1 MNCKGGCSGELADYT
16 ESAAL
21 LLRLIPFVIRG
32 AREASG
38 VWRSAPPSIKL
49 AGSFWQIN
57 FRRRKILMSE
67 LREPRW
73 SVVSERGCE
82 ASGANYDEAAGLVRR
97 LREEKIHGLCI
108 ISDEAARRYNANNN
122 GAAPTTAA
130 ELKPAA
136 PPAKK
141 RAPRRK
147 NAKLS

>member
-1 MNCKGGCSGELADYT
+1 
-16 ESAAL
+16 
-21 LLRLIPFVIRG
+21 
-32 AREASG
+32 
-38 VWRSAPPSIKL
+38 
-49 AGSFWQIN
+49 
-57 FRRRKILMSE
+57 MSE

-82 ASGANYDEAAGLVRR
+82 ASGVDYDVAAGLVRR

-108 ISDEAARRYNANNN
+108 VSDEAARRYNANNN
-122 GAAPTTAA
+122 GASGMTTA
-130 ELKPAA
+130 ELKSAP